1 MDFPR
6 SAALATLHTAAESTS
21 TNDDLLMLAG
31 QAEEFTV
38 VATLSQTA
46 GRGRLGRVWVA
57 PPGQT
62 LAASLLLKPKL
73 SAGERLPVEAFGWL
87 PLLAGVA
94 MTRSVSALLPRS
106 AVSLKWPNDVL
117 VDGKKVA
124 GLLAELLP
132 TLEGVVIGSGVN
144 LAIPADQL
152 PTPVST
158 SLQLHPLG
166 QTNASGQSDASGQT
180 DAGQTDAGQVD
191 VEGDELADLVL
202 SGYLTELRALY
213 SEYLRFGGDAEAS
226 GLLADVT
233 ELCSSLG
240 QQVRVELPGGTT
252 LLGVA
257 IALDASGRL
266 MVKRS
271 TDGAVQAVAAGDVT
285 HLRYE

>member
-21 TNDDLLMLAG
+21 TNDDLLRLADG
-31 QAEEFTV
+31 AEEFTV

-62 LAASLLLKPKL
+62 LAASLLLKPTL
-73 SAGERLPVEAFGWL
+73 HAGERLPVEAFGWL

-94 MTRSVSALLPRS
+94 MTRSVGALLAGS
-106 AVSLKWPNDVL
+106 SVSLKWPNDVL

-158 SLQLHPLG
+158 SLQLHAPKQG
-166 QTNASGQSDASGQT
+166 SD
-180 DAGQTDAGQVD
+180 QVD
-191 VEGDELADLVL
+191 VEGDALADLVL
-202 SGYLTELRALY
+202 SGYLRELRALY
-213 SEYLRFGGDAEAS
+213 SAYLQYGGDAEAS

-257 IALDASGRL
+257 IALDPSGRL
-266 MVKRS
+266 LVKRS
-271 TDGAVQAVAAGDVT
+271 ADGAVQAVAAGDVT